1 MIAVD
6 GRDGIEDVRREREV
20 AREKVQGTDKCLGV
34 VPLILLLLLLLH
46 GAKGPFFF
54 FLLTNIWNSQLLCDS
69 HSPHRQKRTLSRL
82 VLCLLRETKTPLF
95 AFFRY
100 ERIWGRIN
108 PFFLQLQTRLYIFSQ
123 RPFYPLLSLNKRPP
137 ATIFYFKTIQNLQYW
152 GLL

>member
-54 FLLTNIWNSQLLCDS
+54 FLLTNI
-69 HSPHRQKRTLSRL
+69 
-82 VLCLLRETKTPLF
+82 
-95 AFFRY
+95 
-100 ERIWGRIN
+100 
-108 PFFLQLQTRLYIFSQ
+108 
-123 RPFYPLLSLNKRPP
+123 
-137 ATIFYFKTIQNLQYW
+137 
-152 GLL
+152 